1 MLNQVI
7 LVGRIRELK
16 NEELTVAIT
25 RSYKNE
31 KGQYD
36 TDDVKVIIE
45 GKLAENTNEYCHKGD
60 IIGVKGHLGKH
71 NRVYADKLTFLSTAK
86 QKD

>member
-7 LVGRIRELK
+7 LVGRIKELK

-36 TDDVKVIIE
+36 TDDIRVIIE
-45 GKLAENTNEYCHKGD
+45 GKLAKSTNEYCHKGD

-71 NRVYADKLTFLSTAK
+71 NKVYAEKLTFLSSAK